1 MLMGYDQGV
10 YSSVVSN
17 KDFLNKVGNPSNA
30 ELGIIVSSYNLGC
43 FAGSIFAFFF
53 CEKLGRRRS
62 MWVSMAWIIVS
73 FHLTPFL
80 STPEE
85 GR

>member
-17 KDFLNKVGNPSNA
+17 KDFLNKVGNPNDA
-30 ELGIIVSSYNLGC
+30 ELGIIVASYNLGC

-53 CEKLGRRRS
+53 CEKLGRRWN
-62 MWVSMAWIIVS
+62 MWVAMGWISVS
-73 FHLTPFL
+73 SSSPF
-80 STPEE
+80 PV
-85 GR
+85 